1 MRIRIVE
8 IKQISD
14 LGQGRHKIT
23 LEDDSVFVLYKK
35 ELEKWELVEGNQLSE
50 EDFIKIKNEILLK
63 RAKKRGLHLLEKQGR
78 SQSNLRAK
86 LKEGFY
92 PDDVIEQAMAYIESF
107 GYLNDQILARNI
119 VESRR
124 AQKSHMEIVATLKSK
139 GIQQETIWQVMEEVY
154 DESYE
159 KEAIKYLMNKKR
171 IHLESITQKEKN
183 KFFNYLTRKGFSYDS
198 IKSLMQC

>member
-1 MRIRIVE
+1 ME

-14 LGQGRHKIT
+14 QGQGRHKIT